1 MKHLKLSNRNFLKF
15 FLILFSIY
23 FQNVYSNE
31 PIDIWNLEKEKVN
44 FYSNPDDKNVNQ
56 ESGLYEKIIK
66 KKIETKILN
75 DDEID
80 KNILLAGLFDPQEN
94 NLVIDMWSNSDG
106 QKIKTILNKINK
118 IKLSEDA
125 DDIYEIALLT
135 NSYFPKK
142 NIEHEEFL
150 KFKIDYLIKKN
161 NLELIYQFIINNP
174 EIKNSILLK
183 HFVNSKLSFLD
194 IKSACEIFDEVSE
207 VNDDYISKFKI
218 YCLINSEKREEA
230 QLLFDLKKELGME
243 DNFFEEKFNLIMGYE
258 IEDNKLFSEK
268 NILDFHLSHITN
280 PDFKYQ
286 PNDKTK
292 KIIWK
297 YLSSSNLLDNVESI
311 NLEDIEKIKIIE
323 KATNENN
330 YSEDELFNLYKRFQF
345 NINQLINAE
354 EEYKLLPSY
363 EGRALLYQK
372 LLLSKD
378 INEILELSLKI
389 KNSFLSENL
398 ENSFKEK
405 LSEILKE
412 IKFEDVSSNYTTF
425 YKKNINSKVKKEK
438 IKINNKFVHQSKL
451 LKYFTHETSLNKV
464 EKETNDLLK
473 KIKKNK
479 KYFFT
484 TKDIIL
490 IESLKS
496 DGVVISKKYK
506 NLYDVNS
513 NIPVDIQVMINNKEL
528 GMTLLRIVEII
539 GEDELKTLGSETL
552 NFIIDVLNQLDMD
565 KIRNSILLEVL
576 PLKV

>member
-1 MKHLKLSNRNFLKF
+1 
-15 FLILFSIY
+15 
-23 FQNVYSNE
+23 
-31 PIDIWNLEKEKVN
+31 
-44 FYSNPDDKNVNQ
+44 
-56 ESGLYEKIIK
+56 
-66 KKIETKILN
+66 
-75 DDEID
+75 
-80 KNILLAGLFDPQEN
+80 LAIRIRP
-94 NLVIDMWSNSDG
+94 
-106 QKIKTILNKINK
+106 
-118 IKLSEDA
+118 
-125 DDIYEIALLT
+125 
-135 NSYFPKK
+135 
-142 NIEHEEFL
+142 H
-150 KFKIDYLIKKN
+150 
-161 NLELIYQFIINNP
+161 
-174 EIKNSILLK
+174 
-183 HFVNSKLSFLD
+183 
-194 IKSACEIFDEVSE
+194 IKSACEIFDEVSDI
-207 VNDDYISKFKI
+207 NDDYLSKFKI

-425 YKKNINSKVKKEK
+425 YKKNINSKIKKEK

-451 LKYFTHETSLNKV
+451 LKYFTHETSLSKV